1 MDHFQYQNGELH
13 AEAVAIARIAGA
25 VGTPFYCY
33 STATLERHYRVFE
46 DAVQGLDATIC
57 YAVKANSNV
66 AVIATLARLG
76 AGADVVSVGEMK
88 RALVAGIP
96 ASRIVF
102 SGVGKTAEELAAALK
117 AGVIQINV
125 ESVPELETLSG
136 VASSLGLDAS
146 VAVRVNP
153 DIDALT
159 HEKIATGKSENKFGV
174 DWRAAPGVYARAA
187 ELPGVRVT
195 GVAVHIGSQI
205 LDLEPFRRA
214 YERIAELVE
223 TLRAD
228 GHGIGHLDLGGGLG
242 IPYENEQP
250 PSPEEYGAMV
260 KSIVGGLGCRVFFEP
275 GRLIAGNAGVLV
287 TRVVRVKQ
295 GQDRTFVIVD
305 AAMNDLV
312 RPSLY
317 NAHHAIQPVT
327 EPPADAR
334 TVDVEVVGPICETG
348 DTFGAP
354 RPMPETAEGNLLAVR
369 TAGAYGAVMASTY
382 NSRALVPEVMVNGGD
397 FAVIRERITVDDMLS
412 REILPGWLTGD
423 GEARR
428 EAGE

>member
-13 AEAVAIARIAGA
+13 AEAVAIARIADA

-76 AGADVVSVGEMK
+76 AGADVVSIGEMK

-102 SGVGKTAEELAAALK
+102 SGVGKTSDELAQALK

-125 ESVPELETLSG
+125 ESEPELETLSG
-136 VASSLGLDAS
+136 VASSLGLEAS
-146 VAVRVNP
+146 VAIRVNP

-174 DWRAAPGVYARAA
+174 DWLDAPGVCARAA
-187 ELPGVRVT
+187 ELPGLRVT

-223 TLRAD
+223 RLRAD

-242 IPYENEQP
+242 IPYEDEQP
-250 PSPEEYGAMV
+250 PSPEDYGAMV

-327 EPPADAR
+327 EPGAR
-334 TVDVEVVGPICETG
+334 AKIANVEVVGPICETG
-348 DTFGAP
+348 DTFGRP
-354 RPMPETAEGNLLAVR
+354 RPMPETGEGELLAVR

-397 FAVIRERITVDDMLS
+397 YAVVRERITVDDMLA
-412 REILPGWLTGD
+412 RETLPDWLTD
-423 GEARR
+423 GGEEKR